1 MRTHKSHSTTRTL
14 IRIWYFFNVDVWW
27 LHYEVSWFILW
38 AWLWWILNSLWSI
51 LIYSND
57 SFELNVQ
64 TTFLIIWFMTS
75 ILNCIEVCDISIY
88 VFATY
93 FYLLWLKR
101 FDSRFK
107 NGSSDSQFQSW
118 FDNYSIE
125 YCCSFCYWCVI
136 YLLMTLPI
144 HNLMTN
150 SNLLMTCYLF

>member
-1 MRTHKSHSTTRTL
+1 MKYLDLFYGADYDESL
-14 IRIWYFFNVDVWW
+14 I
-27 LHYEVSWFILW
+27 HYEVSWFILMI
-38 AWLWWILNSLWSI
+38 A
-51 LIYSND
+51 
-57 SFELNVQ
+57 FELNVQ